1 MSVFLDSCAEFY
13 QKVFKDD
20 DDTDWCALGYEGKK
34 LKGAASGSGGL
45 TECLASFEDTQI
57 LYCLLRLA
65 KTDDGGDSKRVKFI
79 FITWVGEN
87 APALKKGQVN
97 IHKDKVGELFK
108 GFHIE
113 KQIYDRDGLE
123 GLSEE
128 LDALLKKA
136 GGANYDLGNER
147 SGVKAGASSSYKS
160 QSKEFFK
167 QKDSESEVKG
177 AVYEKAPP
185 TEAKKNTIGYNSST
199 ESPKAEAPV
208 ADAPEADAS
217 TEGRN
222 SANMASAVLPTP
234 MMQAYLKDKFA
245 LARRQLLKKRA
256 KFSHMMGD
264 STSHLLKFDIA
275 VKLL

>member
-177 AVYEKAPP
+177 AVYEKIISTSKEVSACDLGGRAMTAPP

-217 TEGRN
+217 TEAPAAEEE
-222 SANMASAVLPTP
+222 S
-234 MMQAYLKDKFA
+234 
-245 LARRQLLKKRA
+245 
-256 KFSHMMGD
+256 
-264 STSHLLKFDIA
+264 
-275 VKLL
+275 